1 MFLLSEK
8 PSTSAAYRPAR
19 RADKARKRPS
29 SHDQEALV
37 ILDANLSTVQE
48 QEDKLIAD
56 IGWDLYLAAEMIRFI
71 ERGDPQREDHF
82 ASLKE
87 YVADANIGMR
97 ILQRLRKE
105 VS

>member
-1 MFLLSEK
+1 MARKK
-8 PSTSAAYRPAR
+8 PSSR
-19 RADKARKRPS
+19 DQKA
-29 SHDQEALV
+29 LT
-37 ILDANLSTVQE
+37 ILDANLTPVQE
-48 QEDKLIAD
+48 KEDSLIAD
-56 IGWDLYLAAEMIRFI
+56 VSWDLHLAAEMIRFM

>member
-1 MFLLSEK
+1 MARKK
-8 PSTSAAYRPAR
+8 PSSR
-19 RADKARKRPS
+19 DQKA
-29 SHDQEALV
+29 LT
-37 ILDANLSTVQE
+37 ILDANLTPVQE
-48 QEDKLIAD
+48 KEDSLIAD
-56 IGWDLYLAAEMIRFI
+56 VRWDLHLAAEMIRFI